1 MVAASCKS
9 LPSLVLRFAVLSKH
23 REQRYPLA
31 LLSFL
36 LVLFIIASKRR
47 GQPEPV
53 PPQSPSSLR
62 VKRDPPSLCTFA
74 IIASSF
80 HTVQQVRSTIDSVHS
95 LQLPTTIT
103 HVVHFSSHNVPEI
116 ALLTDNYHR
125 IASRR
130 LYDDPVTA
138 LTTPLHASGNHT
150 GVEVEI
156 GSQGKPSTLW
166 LVAGTVISPA
176 ALQWLSGAYAAYAH
190 RPDVAAFA
198 LDTVSPVTR
207 QVQKYESASSPMLS
221 SMDHEEHAWKV
232 VDMERL
238 SSNSAFI
245 YRSCPKISAILLNT
259 VNVSPHFRPW
269 ALFAEWLQLRRGDWY
284 RFPSG
289 LGVDDTPFGMSAVP
303 HRNWTRASWNVWLS
317 KFLHEYQLGVV
328 YPILGNDGQTV
339 LAVNDHVQT
348 GGAFPKTPTKH
359 KLLKTTAGMRFEED
373 IVTLTGSGKS
383 PEQEYFS
390 KETVKRIVDVA
401 KAQDGVISFTM
412 VNKVFLETARSWLCN
427 VDVGGFRPTGL
438 VWAVTDYESYE
449 ALKDVPETTT
459 VWLNEVKGG
468 KETGHDF
475 GNPGYWKLMLE
486 RTALITEILNEGVGV
501 FAFETD
507 AIWLESPFRY
517 IQQLIDEEADM
528 VGTINTRMEVS
539 GNFFYLHPTLA
550 TRRLWGEITGE
561 FEKAYGNAHLED
573 KNASSWTYIE
583 NDQSLLTKLVLRNE
597 TWRARYP
604 VNLITLDMEKFV
616 DGRWYDT
623 EGGFYSSAR
632 ARRPVVINNNFVIG
646 VDKKTERAKSFGHWF
661 WDEKK
666 LRCDRPAVKRALTV
680 RTKR

>member
-9 LPSLVLRFAVLSKH
+9 LTSLVLRLVALGKSQ
-23 REQRYPLA
+23 EQRYALV
-31 LLSFL
+31 LLSSL
-36 LVLFIIASKRR
+36 LLLFIIASRPR
-47 GQPEPV
+47 GQPETASPRS
-53 PPQSPSSLR
+53 SPSLGAKRYPTSL
-62 VKRDPPSLCTFA
+62 STFA
-74 IIASSF
+74 IIVSAF
-80 HTVQQVRSTIDSVHS
+80 HTVEQVRLTIDAIRS
-95 LQLPTTIT
+95 LRLPTTTT
-103 HVVHFSSHNVPEI
+103 HIVHFSSHNVPEI
-116 ALLTDNYHR
+116 ASLTNNYHR

-138 LTTPLHASGNHT
+138 LTTPLHTSSNPT
-150 GVEVEI
+150 DVEVEVR
-156 GSQGKPSTLW
+156 SKGKQNLTLW
-166 LVAGTVISPA
+166 IAAGTVISPA

-198 LDTVSPVTR
+198 LDTVLPVTR
-207 QVQKYESASSPMLS
+207 QVDKHKSASSPILS
-221 SMDHEEHAWKV
+221 SMDHEEHAWSV
-232 VDMERL
+232 VDMEKL

-269 ALFAEWLQLRRGDWY
+269 PLFSEWLQLRRGDWY
-284 RFPSG
+284 KFPSG

-328 YPILGNDGQTV
+328 YPILGNDGQ
-339 LAVNDHVQT
+339 LAIAFNDYMKP
-348 GGAFPKTPTKH
+348 GGAFPKTTTKH
-359 KLLKTTAGMRFEED
+359 KLLKRIDGMRFDEE
-373 IVTLTGSGKS
+373 IVTLTGNGQS
-383 PEQEYFS
+383 PKEGYFS
-390 KETVKRIVDVA
+390 KDTIQRIVNVA
-401 KAQDGVISFTM
+401 KSQDGVISFSM

-438 VWAVTDYESYE
+438 VWAAADYESYE
-449 ALKDVPETTT
+449 ALKNVPGTTT
-459 VWLNEVKGG
+459 IWLDEVKGG
-468 KETGHDF
+468 KQTGHNF

-486 RTALITEILNEGVGV
+486 RTALITEVLNEGVGV

-507 AIWLESPFRY
+507 AIWLENPFTY
-517 IQQLIDEEADM
+517 IQQVIDEEADM

-550 TRRLWGEITGE
+550 TRRLWREITSE
-561 FEKAYGNAHLED
+561 FEKAYGKAQLED

-604 VNLITLDMEKFV
+604 VNLIALDMEKFV
-616 DGRWYDT
+616 DGRWYDA

-666 LRCDRPAVKRALTV
+666 LRCDLPAVKRALTV
-680 RTKR
+680 